1 MTPENELLLPPTA
14 ERVGR
19 ELSRW
24 FDHSELSTRPKEPA
38 VPQAPARGMDW
49 ARITPFLAMHAA
61 CFAVIWVGFS
71 WAALAVTLG
80 LYVVRMFAITGFY
93 HRYFSHRTF
102 KTSRAGQF
110 IFGLLGASAVQRG
123 PIWWAAHHRHHHV
136 YSDKPEDVHSPAQH
150 GFFWS
155 HMGWFMSHKHFVADL
170 SRVKD
175 LLKYPELRFLD
186 RFDVAVPMVL
196 GVGVFLLGILL
207 KHLAPGLHTGGWQ
220 MLVWGFFISTV
231 AVYHGTYTINSL
243 SHVFGRQRYKTGDGS
258 RNNVW
263 LALITLGEGWHNNHH
278 HYPASVR
285 QGFYWW
291 EFDVTFYLL
300 KLLSYLGLIWDLK
313 PVPAAIREGGG
324 KRL

>member
-1 MTPENELLLPPTA
+1 
-14 ERVGR
+14 
-19 ELSRW
+19 
-24 FDHSELSTRPKEPA
+24 
-38 VPQAPARGMDW
+38 MDW
-49 ARITPFLAMHAA
+49 VRITPFLAMHAA
-61 CFAVIWVGFS
+61 CFAVIWVGVS
-71 WAALAVTLG
+71 WVALAVTLG
-80 LYVVRMFAITGFY
+80 LYVIRMFAITGFY

-136 YSDKPEDVHSPAQH
+136 YSDKPQDVHSPGQH

-155 HMGWFMSHKHFVADL
+155 HMGWFMSHKHFGADL

-186 RFDVAVPMVL
+186 RFDIAVPALL
-196 GVGVFLLGILL
+196 GVGVFLLGLVL

-243 SHVFGRQRYKTGDGS
+243 SHVFGHQRYKTGDTS

-291 EFDVTFYLL
+291 EFDATFYVL
-300 KLLSYLGLIWDLK
+300 KLLSCLGLIWDLR
-313 PVPAAIREGGG
+313 PVPAAIREGGR